1 VKVSTDVLAVLDQ
14 AVISGHSLTLTGQLS
29 PPMYKQVAKVI
40 EMAGGKWNRK
50 AKCHLFDHDASET
63 LDPLMLTGEIS
74 DVKKDFGQFDTP
86 DDIANQAAAKLRIR
100 AGWKLLEPSAG
111 KGALVRAALR
121 QEPDLHVFGYE
132 IDAKRHAALMSSPP
146 FYPSGRCGNDDFL
159 SVEPTPV
166 FDGVLM
172 NSPFAGQADIKH
184 VTHAMK
190 FLKPDGRLV
199 AIMSNG
205 IVFRTN
211 KATVEF
217 RELMERHGGEITR
230 LPEGAFKESG
240 TGVNTVMVA
249 MDARQ

>member
-1 VKVSTDVLAVLDQ
+1 VKVSTDVLAVLDK
-14 AVISGHSLTLTGQLS
+14 AVISGHTLTLTGQLD

-50 AKCHLFDHDASET
+50 AKCHLFEQDASET

-74 DVKKDFGQFDTP
+74 DTKKDFGQFDTP
-86 DDIANQAAAKLRIR
+86 AAVGRLAVLAANIR
-100 AGWKLLEPSAG
+100 DGMKVLEPNAG
-111 KGALVRAALR
+111 KGALVTQIRAAGDVHL
-121 QEPDLHVFGYE
+121 FGYE
-132 IDAKRHAALMSSPP
+132 IDPHRHAYLMQSL
-146 FYPSGRCGNDDFL
+146 FYPAGGCGLADL
-159 SVEPTPV
+159 LTIEPAQT
-166 FDGVLM
+166 FDRVVM
-172 NSPFAGQADIKH
+172 NPPFAGQADIKH

-205 IVFRTN
+205 VAFRTN
-211 KATVEF
+211 KATTDF

-240 TGVNTVMVA
+240 TGVNTVMVT